1 MHPIVNIAV
10 SAAREAGRLIMRHFE
25 NLEHIEV
32 ESKSRH
38 DFVSQV
44 DRDAQHR
51 IIQVIKKAYPDHA
64 ILAEE
69 QDIHELDPNALTW
82 IIDPLD
88 GTTNYLRGIPQFA
101 VSIAFMEKG
110 LITHGVI
117 FDPLK
122 DELFSASR
130 GQGAQFNRQRL
141 KFKKAKPIEQCL
153 IGTGIPFGGNTT
165 YLDAYLGMLK
175 DICPQVSGI
184 RRMGAASLD
193 LAYVAAGRL
202 DGFWEIGL
210 KPWDMAAGI
219 LMIEEAGGYVTD
231 FHGKAD
237 FLESGNVIC
246 GSPKIHPILLEI
258 IKKHIA

>member
-10 SAAREAGRLIMRHFE
+10 SAAREAGRLIMRQFE
-25 NLEHIEV
+25 NLDYLEV
-32 ESKSRH
+32 ESKGHH

-44 DRDAQHR
+44 DRDAQTR

-69 QDIHELDPNALTW
+69 QDTHTLDTNTPTW

-88 GTTNYLRGIPQFA
+88 GTTNYLHGIPQFA
-101 VSIAFMEKG
+101 VSIALMEKG
-110 LITHGVI
+110 VITHGVVL
-117 FDPLK
+117 DPFK
-122 DELFSASR
+122 EELFSASR

-141 KFKKAKPIEQCL
+141 KFKKAKPLEQCL
-153 IGTGIPFGGNTT
+153 FGTGIPFGGNTT
-165 YLDAYLGMLK
+165 YLNAYLEMLK
-175 DICPQVSGI
+175 DICPQVAGI

-210 KPWDMAAGI
+210 QPWDMAAGT
-219 LMIEEAGGYVTD
+219 LLIEEAGGYVTD
-231 FHGKAD
+231 FSGQANFMEK
-237 FLESGNVIC
+237 GNVVC

-258 IKKHIA
+258 IKRHMD